1 MKLFIKL
8 FSFVLIITPLY
19 ANNLTTINL
28 ATINIS
34 YIIEENI
41 EFQNF
46 LNILKDEQKIMND
59 IFKQRNLL
67 LENEQKEI
75 EDLQLILNTQE
86 INIKNDLFIK
96 KVEEFNTE
104 IKQFDY
110 YINKNIEANQN
121 IIIDKIIKIATDISN
136 SQNIDV
142 IFDENNFFMAS
153 DKIDISNLVIEQLL
167 LDKEIYPI
175 IPKEELF

>member
-1 MKLFIKL
+1 LKLFIKL